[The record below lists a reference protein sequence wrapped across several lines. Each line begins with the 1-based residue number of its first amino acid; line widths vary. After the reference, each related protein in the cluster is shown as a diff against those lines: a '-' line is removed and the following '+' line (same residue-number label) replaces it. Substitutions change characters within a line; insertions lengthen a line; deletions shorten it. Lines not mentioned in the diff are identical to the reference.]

1 MPHIPFETQSC
12 VYRVYDLEL
21 PYRIPGFGVG
31 FAIRKFKQIGV
42 WDKLPAALR
51 NKACEAKGSWSGL
64 KLTRKDLDSVPD
76 DAWRMIATEFGVRWR
91 DAAASSACA
100 RDPAA
105 AAHA

>member
-1 MPHIPFETQSC
+1 MPHNLFEPQGR

-31 FAIRKFKQIGV
+31 FAIRKFKEIGV
-42 WDKLPAALR
+42 WDRLPAALKS
-51 NKACEAKGSWSGL
+51 KARDAKGSWSGL

-76 DAWRMIATEFGVRWR
+76 DAWRTIAAEFGVRWR
-91 DAAASSACA
+91 YAPASSTCA
-100 RDPAA
+100 RDPAP